1 MISKTVLAI
10 LLVAIFATG
19 LSITRAT
26 YADSQYQINVQVEN
40 SRTGSPESGS
50 MCTFTFNPSGNI
62 VTNTTGSSGVTQAT
76 DSTTYD
82 TTVDVS
88 CTGTDGN
95 VGTAMGTSLNA
106 QQGDT
111 IHMMLS
117 KLIAPSQVQNLQA
130 SGASFGTGPVTLTW
144 QAPFSN
150 GGSPVRDYYIYRGT
164 SQGTETFFALVSGNT
179 LTYLDDS
186 TSPGSSY
193 YYYVTAA
200 NAAGSSQ
207 PSSEVS
213 VGISCFGDGGAFC
226 N

>member
-1 MISKTVLAI
+1 MISKMVLAI
-10 LLVAIFATG
+10 LVVAIFATG
-19 LSITRAT
+19 LSTTRAT

-40 SRTGSPESGS
+40 SLTGSTESGS
-50 MCTFTFNPSGNI
+50 MCIFTFSPSGNI
-62 VTNTTGSSGVTQAT
+62 VTNTTDSSGVTQAI

-95 VGTAMGTSLNA
+95 VGTATDTLNA
-106 QQGDT
+106 QHGDT
-111 IHMMLS
+111 IRMMLS
-117 KLIAPSQVQNLQA
+117 KLIAPSQVLNLQA

>member
-1 MISKTVLAI
+1 MIRKAVLTI

-19 LSITRAT
+19 LSATSAT
-26 YADSQYQINVQVEN
+26 YADSQYQINVHVTN
-40 SRTGSPESGS
+40 SLTGSAESGS
-50 MCTFTFNPSGNI
+50 TCTFTFNPSGNI
-62 VTNTTGSSGVTQAT
+62 VTNTTDSSGATQAA

-95 VGTAMGTSLNA
+95 VGTVTDTPLSV
-106 QQGDT
+106 QQGNT
-111 IHMMLS
+111 IQIMLS
-117 KLIAPSQVQNLQA
+117 KLIAPSQVQNIQA
-130 SGASFGTGPVTLTW
+130 SAASFGTGPVTLTW
-144 QAPFSN
+144 QAPSSN

-164 SQGTETFFALVSGNT
+164 SQGTETFFALVPGNV

-200 NAAGSSQ
+200 NAAGLSQ
-207 PSSEVS
+207 PSDEVS
-213 VGISCFGDGGAFC
+213 VEVSCFGDGGAFC

>member
-1 MISKTVLAI
+1 MISKMVLAI
-10 LLVAIFATG
+10 LVVAIFATG
-19 LSITRAT
+19 LSTTRAT

-40 SRTGSPESGS
+40 SRTGSTESGS
-50 MCTFTFNPSGNI
+50 MCIFTFNPSGNI
-62 VTNTTGSSGVTQAT
+62 VTNTTDSSGVTQAT

-95 VGTAMGTSLNA
+95 VGTATDTLNA
-106 QQGDT
+106 QHGDT
-111 IHMMLS
+111 IRMMLS
-117 KLIAPSQVQNLQA
+117 KLIAPSQVLNLQA

-164 SQGTETFFALVSGNT
+164 SQGTEMFFALVPSNT

-193 YYYVTAA
+193 YYYVTAV

>member
-10 LLVAIFATG
+10 LVVAVFATE
-19 LSITRAT
+19 LSTTRAT

-40 SRTGSPESGS
+40 SRTGSTESGS

-62 VTNTTGSSGVTQAT
+62 VTNTTDSSGVAQAT

-82 TTVDVS
+82 TIVDVS

-95 VGTAMGTSLNA
+95 VGTATDTLNA

-130 SGASFGTGPVTLTW
+130 SGASFATGPVTLTW
-144 QAPFSN
+144 QAPSSN

-164 SQGTETFFALVSGNT
+164 SQGTETFFALVPGDT

-213 VGISCFGDGGAFC
+213 VGISCFGDDGAFC